1 MSDRAHIIAS
11 VERSIPRHDG
21 GYLILCV
28 GTGRDLTA
36 SSPVDLEP
44 GVRIIIRNGVA
55 ERARAR

>member
-1 MSDRAHIIAS
+1 MTVKTHTVAR

-28 GTGRDLTA
+28 GAGRDLTA

-44 GVRIIIRNGVA
+44 GVRIIIRDGVA
-55 ERARAR
+55 ERARVL